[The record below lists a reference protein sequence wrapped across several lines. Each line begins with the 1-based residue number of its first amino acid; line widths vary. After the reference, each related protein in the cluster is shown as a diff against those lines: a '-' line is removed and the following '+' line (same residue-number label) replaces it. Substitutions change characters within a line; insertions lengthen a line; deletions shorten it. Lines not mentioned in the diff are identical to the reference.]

1 MQLVAHRFDLILKH
15 PFTISKGTR
24 DSQPSL
30 IIELQQ
36 DGYSGYGEAPAI
48 FYYGV
53 TVQELADE
61 AMLIRDALAGKKL
74 SSPELFWDW
83 LAQKNIHPFLLS
95 ALDEAAYDLYGKM
108 HQIPTWKYIGG
119 KNEQLPITNY
129 TIGLSSPE
137 QLLLKIQNNP
147 WPAYKIKLGPEKA
160 IETIEL
166 IRKHTQADLR
176 VDANAAWTVEQTL
189 SLAPKLKNLGV
200 SFIEQPLAVEDIA
213 GMQQLFAESVLPIFA
228 DESCQTE
235 EDIAKAKGLF
245 HGVNIK
251 LPKCGGITPA
261 RRMIKEARQLGLQV
275 MVGCMVESSIGIS
288 AIAQLLPFLDIADLD
303 GALLLKSDPGEGV
316 KIVDGV
322 VSFSGDGN
330 GAKLILSGNVNSCIQ

>member
-1 MQLVAHRFDLILKH
+1 MQLIAHRFDHILRH

-30 IIELQQ
+30 IVELQQ

-53 TVQELADE
+53 TVQGLADE
-61 AMLIRDALAGKKL
+61 AMRIRDALAGKKL
-74 SSPELFWDW
+74 STPEALWDW
-83 LAQKNIHPFLLS
+83 LAQKDIHPFLLS
-95 ALDEAAYDLYGKM
+95 ALDQAAYDLYGKI

-119 KNEQLPITNY
+119 KKAQLPITNY
-129 TIGLSSPE
+129 TIGLSTPE
-137 QLLLKIQNNP
+137 KLLQKIQDNP
-147 WPAYKIKLGPEKA
+147 WPAYKIKLGPDHA
-160 IETIEL
+160 IQTVQL
-166 IRKHTQADLR
+166 IRKHTNSDLR
-176 VDANAAWTVEQTL
+176 VDANAAWTVDQTL
-189 SLAPKLKNLGV
+189 ELAPQLKALGV
-200 SFIEQPLAVEDIA
+200 SFIEQPLAVDDIA
-213 GMQQLFAESVLPIFA
+213 GMKQLYAESVLPIFA

-261 RRMIKEARQLGLQV
+261 RRMIAEARQLGLQV
-275 MVGCMVESSIGIS
+275 MVGCMVESSVGIS

-303 GALLLKSDPGEGV
+303 GALLLKTDPGDGV

-322 VSFSGDGN
+322 VSWSGFGN
-330 GAKLILSGNVNSCIQ
+330 GVDLLI

>member
-1 MQLVAHRFDLILKH
+1 MLLIAHRFDHILKH

-30 IIELQQ
+30 IVELQQ

-53 TVQELADE
+53 TVQGLADE
-61 AMLIRDALAGKKL
+61 AMRVRDTLAGKKL
-74 SSPELFWDW
+74 STPEELWAW
-83 LAQKNIHPFLLS
+83 LAQKEIHPFLLS
-95 ALDEAAYDLYGKM
+95 AIDQAAYDLYGKI
-108 HQIPTWKYIGG
+108 HQIPTWQYIGG
-119 KNEQLPITNY
+119 KNEHLPITNY

-137 QLLLKIQNNP
+137 QLLQKIQENP

-160 IETIEL
+160 IETVEL
-166 IRKHTQADLR
+166 IRQHTEADLR
-176 VDANAAWTVEQTL
+176 VDANAAWTVLQTL
-189 SLAPKLKNLGV
+189 ELAPKLKNLGV
-200 SFIEQPLAVEDIA
+200 SFIEQPLAVDDID
-213 GMQQLFAESVLPIFA
+213 GMKQLFVESVLPIFA

-235 EDIAKAKGLF
+235 EDIAKAKNLF

-303 GALLLKSDPGEGV
+303 GALLLKKDPAEGV
-316 KIVDGV
+316 EIVDGV
-322 VSFSGDGN
+322 VSFAGYGN
-330 GAKLILSGNVNSCIQ
+330 GAELTGLTV

>member
-1 MQLVAHRFDLILKH
+1 MQLIAHRFDHILRH

-30 IIELQQ
+30 IVELQQ

-53 TVQELADE
+53 TVQGLADE
-61 AMLIRDALAGKKL
+61 AMRIRDALAGKKL
-74 SSPELFWDW
+74 STPEALWDW
-83 LAQKNIHPFLLS
+83 LAQKDIHPFLLS
-95 ALDEAAYDLYGKM
+95 ALDQAAYDLYGKI

-119 KNEQLPITNY
+119 KKAQLPITNY
-129 TIGLSSPE
+129 TIGLSTPE
-137 QLLLKIQNNP
+137 KLLQKIQDNP
-147 WPAYKIKLGPEKA
+147 WPAYKIKLGADHA
-160 IETIEL
+160 IQTVQL
-166 IRKHTQADLR
+166 IRKHTNSDLR
-176 VDANAAWTVEQTL
+176 VDANAAWTVDQTL
-189 SLAPKLKNLGV
+189 ELAPQLKALGV
-200 SFIEQPLAVEDIA
+200 SFIEQPLAVDDIA
-213 GMQQLFAESVLPIFA
+213 GMKQLYAESVLPIFA

-261 RRMIKEARQLGLQV
+261 RRMIAEARQLGLQV
-275 MVGCMVESSIGIS
+275 MVGCMVESSVGIS

-303 GALLLKSDPGEGV
+303 GALLLKTDPGDGV

-322 VSFSGDGN
+322 VSWSGFGN
-330 GAKLILSGNVNSCIQ
+330 GVDLLI

>member
-1 MQLVAHRFDLILKH
+1 MQLIAHRFDHILRH

-30 IIELQQ
+30 IVELQQ

-53 TVQELADE
+53 TVQGLAGED
-61 AMLIRDALAGKKL
+61 MRIRDALAGKKL
-74 SSPELFWDW
+74 STPEALWDW
-83 LAQKNIHPFLLS
+83 LAQKDIHPFLLS
-95 ALDEAAYDLYGKM
+95 ALDQAAYDLYGKI
-108 HQIPTWKYIGG
+108 HQIPTWEYIGG
-119 KNEQLPITNY
+119 KKAQLPITNY
-129 TIGLSSPE
+129 TIGLSTPE
-137 QLLLKIQNNP
+137 KLLQKIQDNP
-147 WPAYKIKLGPEKA
+147 WPAYKIKLGPDHA
-160 IETIEL
+160 IQTVQL
-166 IRKHTQADLR
+166 IRKHTNSDLR
-176 VDANAAWTVEQTL
+176 VDANAAWTVDQTL
-189 SLAPKLKNLGV
+189 ELAPQLKALGV
-200 SFIEQPLAVEDIA
+200 SFIEQPLAVDDIA
-213 GMQQLFAESVLPIFA
+213 GMKQLYAESVLPIFA

-261 RRMIKEARQLGLQV
+261 RRMIAEARQLGLQV
-275 MVGCMVESSIGIS
+275 MVGCMVESSVGIS

-303 GALLLKSDPGEGV
+303 GALLLKTDPGNGM

-322 VSFSGDGN
+322 VSWSGFGN
-330 GAKLILSGNVNSCIQ
+330 GVDLRL